1 MKSMTGYGSSSGVSS
16 FVGVEVAIKSIN
28 GRYLDVRFHLPRE
41 YYSLEVEMKKN
52 IAEVVKRGTVDVY
65 LQRRVVED
73 APQVKVAVHK
83 PLAKKWMAAYQD
95 LAKTVG
101 IKEPLKLET
110 LAAIPNVF
118 EVEGVGEVSET
129 EKVAVLSHLGKA
141 LQSLEKER
149 RREGKALQTDLA
161 GHLEALENL
170 VLGMEQER
178 DSANRELLKKMEA
191 RLAQLELGERV
202 DPDRMA
208 QEVAVMVD
216 RADIGEEIARLKEHI
231 GMFLKAAKTADC
243 EGKKLDFYAQELLR
257 EVNTVGSKS
266 QISRLTQMVVE
277 AKTKIE
283 KIREQVQN
291 VE

>member
-1 MKSMTGYGSSSGVSS
+1 MKSMTGYGSSTGVSL
-16 FVGVEVAIKSIN
+16 FVGIEVAIKSIN

-41 YYSLEVEMKKN
+41 YFALEVEMKKS
-52 IAEVVKRGTVDVY
+52 IADVVKRGTVDIFI
-65 LQRRVVED
+65 QRRVVED

-118 EVEGVGEVSET
+118 EVEGVSEVSDA
-129 EKVAVLSHLGKA
+129 EKSAVLNHLGKA
-141 LQSLEKER
+141 LQGLDKER
-149 RREGKALQTDLA
+149 RREGKALQTDLS
-161 GHLEALENL
+161 GHLEALEGL
-170 VLGMEQER
+170 VVGMETER
-178 DSANRELLKKMEA
+178 DAANRELLKKMQT
-191 RLAQLELGERV
+191 RLSQLELAERV
-202 DPDRMA
+202 DADRMA
-208 QEVAVMVD
+208 QEVALMVD
-216 RADIGEEIARLKEHI
+216 RADIGEEITRLKEHLV
-231 GMFLKAAKTADC
+231 MFLKAAKAADC

-257 EVNTVGSKS
+257 EVNTIGSKS
-266 QISRLTQMVVE
+266 QVSRLTQMVVE